1 MIPRVVMGSGRRLA
15 LALAIALTAPGSAWA
30 RAGASCLA
38 LLPADGGAPLAVV
51 ALPGPQY
58 AFRVTYVHSVT
69 LTPVDERYVVTG
81 DRIVQ
86 TQIRFVQ
93 HGPGLPTAPDAGGTF
108 EERDGA
114 FVVTGQ
120 REFDR
125 IVMRVD
131 AAQRPVL
138 STSAAALDL
147 ARWGRRA
154 VAITPNGRGCDA
166 AQASGSDVGPRV
178 AERATRM

>member
-1 MIPRVVMGSGRRLA
+1 MNLGVRSGRRLA

-114 FVVTGQ
+114 FVVRGH

-125 IVMRVD
+125 IVMRFD

-138 STSAAALDL
+138 STSAATLDL

-154 VAITPNGRGCDA
+154 VAIAPNGRGCDA
-166 AQASGSDVGPRV
+166 QEDGRGVAGARV
-178 AERATRM
+178 AQRATRM